1 MADKKPTEELEDYAG
16 GWITERKGTG
26 IPAFLKLTY
35 IVVTLG
41 VLVYFVLYIN
51 GDTSS
56 DTPRAALVRQ
66 FDSFTTPAN
75 GFMYFV
81 IALVAIYAIITV
93 LFAFRK
99 AH

>member
-16 GWITERKGTG
+16 GWITERKGTD
-26 IPAFLKLTY
+26 IPAFLKFCY
-35 IVVTLG
+35 VVIVAG
-41 VLVYFVLYIN
+41 VISYFFIYMN
-51 GDTSS
+51 GEVNHET
-56 DTPRAALVRQ
+56 RGALVRQ

-81 IALVAIYAIITV
+81 VALIAIYAIITV